1 MSIAKQAS
9 GGERVRNLTTVGIC
23 VFGVGA
29 EFGP

>member
-9 GGERVRNLTTVGIC
+9 GGERVRNLTTVGI
-23 VFGVGA
+23 GVGA